1 MRVAAA
7 ALARCGSDNAATAAV
22 PEMRKWR
29 RPASAG
35 YASNGSIRTPA
46 GEGMQ
51 PGGRMRALARHAR
64 HAYAA
69 QGHCRQ
75 KTHRC
80 MRQVERVGHEAD
92 CTCVRSARTGAE
104 CGRFERCAGRNG
116 RNVYMRTALATG
128 SSGSVMFRS
137 SITSPSTCLVRC
149 AHRWRHGS
157 RHRAY
162 MGGTCG
168 VSCER
173 RGHRHLGSVEF
184 AAESVSSHHRRTR
197 WVSSQASPT
206 AMVRVEGKKARRRL
220 PAVRAMRNN

>member
-75 KTHRC
+75 KTRRC

-92 CTCVRSARTGAE
+92 CTCVRSARIDAE

-149 AHRWRHGS
+149 GHRWRHGS
-157 RHRAY
+157 RHRPY
-162 MGGTCG
+162 MGHTCG
-168 VSCER
+168 DR
-173 RGHRHLGSVEF
+173 RGHRHLEPVES
-184 AAESVSSHHRRTR
+184 AAESLSSLHGRTR

-220 PAVRAMRNN
+220 PAVRAIRNN